1 MRKIVFLLLLALIII
16 SAGIW
21 YINNKNNAPSQSES
35 PTLISQINYLC
46 NGGRTINAAYYKGAV
61 VSVSPGEP
69 PIPTGS
75 VKVVLSDGRSLNLPQ
90 TISASGVRYA
100 NSDESFVFW
109 NKGDAVLVLENNT
122 EKDYTNCLIQ
132 YLD

>member
-1 MRKIVFLLLLALIII
+1 MLLVAGGMVWSVKNKAKIFPKEPVAQFTFNCDGNKSIDATFYGGKII
-16 SAGIW
+16 
-21 YINNKNNAPSQSES
+21 
-35 PTLISQINYLC
+35 QIQ
-46 NGGRTINAAYYKGAV
+46 
-61 VSVSPGEP
+61 PGEP

-75 VKVVLSDGRSLNLPQ
+75 VKLKLSDGRRLELSQ